1 MTDKVTDEAVTQK
14 SVLILDDSEVV
25 LDIARKY
32 LQDAGYFVSTAL
44 TLAEFDRHKAA
55 REPDLILLDVQMP
68 ELEGDDLGRRLRN
81 ERGVTAP
88 ILLFSTLEDEELR
101 DRAAAAGLDGYV
113 SKNAGLDV
121 MVAEVQAILD
131 S

>member
-1 MTDKVTDEAVTQK
+1 MTDEAAQK

-44 TLAEFDRHKAA
+44 TLAEFDRHKAT

-81 ERGVTAP
+81 ERGVKAP
-88 ILLFSTLEDEELR
+88 ILLFSTLEDDELR
-101 DRAAAAGLDGYV
+101 KRAAAAGLDGYV

-121 MVAEVQAILD
+121 LVAEVQAALATK
-131 S
+131 

>member
-1 MTDKVTDEAVTQK
+1 MTDQVEQK

-25 LDIARKY
+25 LEIARKF
-32 LQDAGYFVSTAL
+32 LQDAGFFVSTAL
-44 TLAEFDRHKAA
+44 TLDEFDRHKAT
-55 REPDLILLDVQMP
+55 REPDIILLDVQMP
-68 ELEGDDLGRRLRN
+68 ELAGDDLGRRLRS

-88 ILLFSTLEDEELR
+88 ILLFSTLADEELR
-101 DRAAAAGLDGYV
+101 TRAAAAGLDGFV

-121 MVAEVQAILD
+121 LVAEVQALLAG

>member
-1 MTDKVTDEAVTQK
+1 MSEEHPQK
-14 SVLILDDSEVV
+14 NVLILDDSEVV

-44 TLAEFDRHKAA
+44 SLAEFDRHKAT

-68 ELEGDDLGRRLRN
+68 ELEGDDLGRTLRA

-88 ILLFSTLEDEELR
+88 ILLFSTLSDEELR
-101 DRAAAAGLDGYV
+101 ERADAAGLSGFV
-113 SKNAGLDV
+113 SKNDGLEA
-121 MVAEVQAILD
+121 MVAEVQSLL
-131 S
+131 SEK

>member
-1 MTDKVTDEAVTQK
+1 MSETVRQK
-14 SVLILDDSEVV
+14 NILILDDSEVV

-32 LQDAGYFVSTAL
+32 LQDAGYLVSTAL
-44 TLAEFDRHKAA
+44 TLAEFDRHHAL
-55 REPDLILLDVQMP
+55 RDPDLILLDVQMP
-68 ELEGDDLGRRLRN
+68 ELEGDDLGKRLRN

-88 ILLFSTLEDEELR
+88 ILLFSTLADEELR
-101 DRAAAAGLDGYV
+101 SRAAAAGLNGFV

-121 MVAEVQAILD
+121 LIAEVQSMLLGA

>member
-1 MTDKVTDEAVTQK
+1 MAENDQQQ

-68 ELEGDDLGRRLRN
+68 ELDGGDLGQSLRN
-81 ERGVTAP
+81 ERGVAVP
-88 ILLFSTLEDEELR
+88 IVLFSTLDDDELQK
-101 DRAAAAGLDGYV
+101 RASAAGLDGYV
-113 SKNAGLDV
+113 SKNAGLGALV
-121 MVAEVQAILD
+121 TTVQRLLK
-131 S
+131 SE

>member
-1 MTDKVTDEAVTQK
+1 MTDQVEQK

-25 LDIARKY
+25 LEIARKF
-32 LQDAGYFVSTAL
+32 LQDAGFFVSTAL
-44 TLAEFDRHKAA
+44 TLDEFDRHKAT
-55 REPDLILLDVQMP
+55 REPDIILLDVQMP
-68 ELEGDDLGRRLRN
+68 ELAGDDLGRRLRS

-88 ILLFSTLEDEELR
+88 ILLFSTLADEELR
-101 DRAAAAGLDGYV
+101 TRAAAAGLDGFV

-121 MVAEVQAILD
+121 LVAEVQALLVG

>member
-101 DRAAAAGLDGYV
+101 DRAASAGLDGYV

>member
-1 MTDKVTDEAVTQK
+1 MTDDLAQK
-14 SVLILDDSEVV
+14 NVLILDDSEVV

-44 TLAEFDRHKAA
+44 SLEEFDRHKAT

-68 ELEGDDLGRRLRN
+68 ELEGDDLGRTLRS
-81 ERGVTAP
+81 ERGVTVP
-88 ILLFSTLEDEELR
+88 ILLFSTLDDDELR
-101 DRAAAAGLDGYV
+101 ERAAAAGLNGFV
-113 SKNAGLDV
+113 SKNAGLEAL
-121 MVAEVQAILD
+121 VAEVQLLLSD